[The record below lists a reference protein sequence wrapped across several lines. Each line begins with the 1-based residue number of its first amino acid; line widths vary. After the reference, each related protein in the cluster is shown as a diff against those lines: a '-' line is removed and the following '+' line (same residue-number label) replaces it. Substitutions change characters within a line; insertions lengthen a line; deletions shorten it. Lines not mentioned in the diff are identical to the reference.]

1 MYPKGELSVLSRQ
14 TQPIHPAMASENSR
28 SRNVS
33 SVNKGMETVHTNTH
47 QSLPFI
53 LAINAGER
61 RRGGHVWAGPASL
74 QSWVPFSPLQSQG
87 SAAFQSP
94 ILKAAVDLKGGSDVI
109 CSLAPAAQ

>member
-1 MYPKGELSVLSRQ
+1 MYPKGELSVLSLQ
-14 TQPIHPAMASENSR
+14 TQPIHPATASENSR

-61 RRGGHVWAGPASL
+61 RRGGHV
-74 QSWVPFSPLQSQG
+74 
-87 SAAFQSP
+87 
-94 ILKAAVDLKGGSDVI
+94 
-109 CSLAPAAQ
+109 